1 MSSHCYCS
9 LLHSYFLPSLS
20 ITYLRTDFLFFHL
33 QTRKLYFVTESA
45 LYELFKIAAE
55 HSDEIIDTLN
65 EEGLTIPAAQFD
77 QVRKAL
83 SSWGNLQ
90 TDLLVN

>member
-1 MSSHCYCS
+1 M
-9 LLHSYFLPSLS
+9 
-20 ITYLRTDFLFFHL
+20 

-45 LYELFKIAAE
+45 LYELFKISSE
-55 HSDEIIDTLN
+55 YSDDIIDSLN

-83 SSWGNLQ
+83 AS
-90 TDLLVN
+90 